1 MNIIHQTRCTVCRL
15 GALVICALILE
26 GCTGHGFRETA
37 LPTRIDYHCA
47 NNRIMKVERAKDAS
61 AAAVLVDNKP
71 VILQRVSSPAQEKYT
86 DGTYLLYLQ
95 GERAMLEKNSQVL
108 FGPCSAG
115 PLPKTVRDGFSG
127 R

>member
-1 MNIIHQTRCTVCRL
+1 MNPALLL
-15 GALVICALILE
+15 GHLGLVAMGAVSLS

-37 LPTRIDYHCA
+37 LPTRIDYRCA
-47 NNRIMKVERAKDAS
+47 NSRVMKVERAEDGS
-61 AAAVLVDNKP
+61 AAAVLVDNQP
-71 VILQRVSSPAQEKYT
+71 VVLQRVSSPAQEKYT

-115 PLPKTVRDGFSG
+115 PLPKTVRDGFSN
-127 R
+127 